1 MQYGRTALQIA
12 EEKDSL
18 LTGSQ
23 QASKKE
29 HISSHSEFEG
39 TTETEQSIASAVP
52 TVDSGEEPITST
64 EGTEIGQVRR
74 KGWLRK
80 LRDWWD
86 RNRRE
91 IRLVSQ

>member
-12 EEKDSL
+12 EERESL

-23 QASKKE
+23 ASKRE
-29 HISSHSEFEG
+29 HISSHSEFEE

-52 TVDSGEEPITST
+52 TADSGEEPITSK